1 MKLKLENF
9 RCHKKANFDIPN
21 TGLVLLSGASGAG
34 KTTILNAITYALYG
48 KLAKPYS
55 HNQTKCSVTL
65 EGYCIPGSAETL
77 NIVRT
82 SPGSRLKV
90 TYSGK
95 DYEDDAAQGVVDNL
109 TVPYE
114 KFLLSSYVVQRINS
128 SILSLSP
135 RDQVFFIKTLASVGD
150 CNNAFRARI
159 KEKIGHYE
167 ARANHLKGE
176 ISAIK
181 RHLDSV
187 GVSPHPPPQIE
198 ILPDQVR
205 STIQR
210 LEREINMSRETI
222 GQLGEDKTRLQG
234 EIGQTIQAT
243 TLEEQMVALKKQL
256 AKNDFCDDSEFE
268 KLENELSFFKR
279 ADAFRTEIFNLKRLQ
294 VDLVHKKTLKA
305 GLLSP
310 EARET
315 YQKEVE
321 NLRDEH
327 KKAAAAAAAV
337 ANAKK
342 EISNIS
348 EEVSTK
354 WKKKLKKGPAALQ
367 DFFEKKP
374 RHLKKLA
381 EQVRQ
386 EIHDLSQK
394 EATYTCPSCDTPL
407 ILEDR
412 KLTRVQHPSDAPATP
427 VDYAPLIL
435 TSREKLIQIEKDL
448 ATLNVLGSQFS
459 LVVEQIKPKVL
470 PASKLDLFLKKIEK
484 LEKTILIS
492 EKNRQELDSITATE
506 KILADHRAKAETIL
520 HEGDKEK
527 LEALGD
533 VDLRP
538 HLDRTIETLTRLRV
552 NKEKV
557 VALSAEIQAK
567 QLLLDQNQPVSPN
580 VSDDLDRVVAQ
591 LEECQTQQ
599 RDRVMAFQRSQKEL
613 EEALEYQTYKNGV
626 SLLKESDELEVSLN
640 STFDKIL
647 GFQGLNVL
655 CKKAD
660 IVASDS
666 TIADINFNASFYTKE
681 LFAEPIQI
689 SLSRVRTT
697 LKGEKRDG
705 MTANVVYM
713 GSEYS
718 SLDQLSGGERQRGNL
733 AFILAVN
740 DIVGSPFLLLDEC
753 LNNLDGETHA
763 AILDFLGQTCRGKL
777 ILVVAHEAATAKFDE
792 VVLV

>member
-1 MKLKLENF
+1 M
-9 RCHKKANFDIPN
+9 
-21 TGLVLLSGASGAG
+21 
-34 KTTILNAITYALYG
+34 
-48 KLAKPYS
+48 
-55 HNQTKCSVTL
+55 
-65 EGYCIPGSAETL
+65 
-77 NIVRT
+77 
-82 SPGSRLKV
+82 
-90 TYSGK
+90 
-95 DYEDDAAQGVVDNL
+95 
-109 TVPYE
+109 
-114 KFLLSSYVVQRINS
+114 
-128 SILSLSP
+128 
-135 RDQVFFIKTLASVGD
+135 
-150 CNNAFRARI
+150 
-159 KEKIGHYE
+159 
-167 ARANHLKGE
+167 
-176 ISAIK
+176 
-181 RHLDSV
+181 
-187 GVSPHPPPQIE
+187 
-198 ILPDQVR
+198 
-205 STIQR
+205 
-210 LEREINMSRETI
+210 
-222 GQLGEDKTRLQG
+222 
-234 EIGQTIQAT
+234 
-243 TLEEQMVALKKQL
+243 
-256 AKNDFCDDSEFE
+256 
-268 KLENELSFFKR
+268 
-279 ADAFRTEIFNLKRLQ
+279 
-294 VDLVHKKTLKA
+294 
-305 GLLSP
+305 
-310 EARET
+310 
-315 YQKEVE
+315 
-321 NLRDEH
+321 
-327 KKAAAAAAAV
+327 
-337 ANAKK
+337 
-342 EISNIS
+342 
-348 EEVSTK
+348 
-354 WKKKLKKGPAALQ
+354 
-367 DFFEKKP
+367 
-374 RHLKKLA
+374 
-381 EQVRQ
+381 
-386 EIHDLSQK
+386 
-394 EATYTCPSCDTPL
+394 
-407 ILEDR
+407 
-412 KLTRVQHPSDAPATP
+412 
-427 VDYAPLIL
+427 
-435 TSREKLIQIEKDL
+435 
-448 ATLNVLGSQFS
+448 
-459 LVVEQIKPKVL
+459 
-470 PASKLDLFLKKIEK
+470 
-484 LEKTILIS
+484 
-492 EKNRQELDSITATE
+492 
-506 KILADHRAKAETIL
+506 
-520 HEGDKEK
+520 
-527 LEALGD
+527 GD